1 MMQGNQNGKKG
12 DAESKIVLRG
22 KLKSFYDLCM
32 IVPKIPSR
40 VIHGVS
46 SAVDDDNMI
55 ELRRTSLSN
64 VYVHPVTC
72 STLPE
77 SAFEYFT
84 ESDVSEPIE
93 GTINEDPSLTME
105 DAVKVSSEC
114 PESTLNNNTIEPL
127 VMSNSMFSKST
138 QLKHRTHYVKLTLRD
153 ANLSFRYFFESED
166 NKHQEGFWWLKDH
179 KNKSSIQ
186 VNKEFIRKHYED
198 IVDMHEIIGRH
209 VFKKGYMKI
218 IKNLRTN
225 ELVEIKDA

>member
-1 MMQGNQNGKKG
+1 MIHGNQNVKKG
-12 DAESKIVLRG
+12 DAESKVVLRG
-22 KLKSFYDLCM
+22 KLKSFYELCM
-32 IVPKIPSR
+32 ITPKIPSR
-40 VIHGVS
+40 VIHGAS
-46 SAVDDDNMI
+46 SAADGDNMI

-84 ESDVSEPIE
+84 ESDVSEPAE
-93 GTINEDPSLTME
+93 GFLHEDPSLTME
-105 DAVKVSSEC
+105 DVIKMPPEC
-114 PESTLNNNTIEPL
+114 SESTLSNNTIEPL
-127 VMSNSMFSKST
+127 VMSNSMFNKAT
-138 QLKHRTHYVKLTLRD
+138 LLKHRTHYVKLTLRG

-166 NKHQEGFWWLKDH
+166 NKHQEGLWWLKDH

-198 IVDMHEIIGRH
+198 IVDMHEIVGRY